1 MRIPRIHCAQ
11 PLRVGERIQLVD
23 EAANHVARVLR
34 LREGAPLVLFNGT
47 GGEFDAS
54 VTAVA
59 RREVVVAV
67 HDQRARECES
77 PLSITLVQAVSRG
90 ERMDYTIQKA
100 VELGVSRIVPV
111 LSARSVVS
119 LDEERR
125 GRRMEHWRKIIVGA
139 CEQCGRNRLP
149 ELLDVRPLAAWLQQP
164 AEGLALVL
172 DHRAEHRLR
181 EHELAQAV
189 TLLIGPEGGL
199 AAEEVAA
206 AEAVGYGGL
215 RLGPRVL
222 RTETA
227 AVAALSVL
235 QARWGDLG

>member
-11 PLRVGERIQLVD
+11 PLHAGQCAQLD
-23 EAANHVARVLR
+23 SEAANHVTRVLR
-34 LREGAPLVLFNGT
+34 LREGAPLILFDGN
-47 GGEFDAS
+47 GGEFEARIA
-54 VTAVA
+54 TLG
-59 RREVVVAV
+59 RREVTVELGA
-67 HDQRARECES
+67 HYARDSES
-77 PLSITLVQAVSRG
+77 PLEITLVQAVSRG

-100 VELGVSRIVPV
+100 VELGVSRIAPV

-149 ELLDVRPLAAWLQQP
+149 ELLDVRPLDAWLDQP
-164 AEGLALVL
+164 PEGLALVL
-172 DHRAEHRLR
+172 DHRAKHRLG
-181 EHELAQAV
+181 ELGLAQAV

-199 AAEEVAA
+199 AVEEVAA
-206 AEAVGYGGL
+206 AEAAGYGGL

>member
-1 MRIPRIHCAQ
+1 MRIPRIHCGQ
-11 PLRVGERIQLVD
+11 PLRANEHIQLGD

-34 LREGAPLVLFNGT
+34 LREGAPLILFDGT
-47 GGEFDAS
+47 GGEFA
-54 VTAVA
+54 AQ
-59 RREVVVAV
+59 VVALGRRNV
-67 HDQRARECES
+67 TVEIAEHHVRESES
-77 PLSITLVQAVSRG
+77 PLEITLVQAVSRG

-100 VELGVSRIVPV
+100 VELGVTRIVPV

-164 AEGLALVL
+164 TEGLALVL
-172 DHRAEHRLR
+172 DHRAEQRLG
-181 EHELAQAV
+181 ELGAGRAV

-206 AEAVGYGGL
+206 AGAAGYRGL

-227 AVAALSVL
+227 AVAALSAL

>member
-1 MRIPRIHCAQ
+1 MRTPRIYCPQ
-11 PLRVGERIQLVD
+11 VLRAGEQVTLAED
-23 EAANHVARVLR
+23 AANHVARVLR
-34 LREGAPLVLFNGT
+34 LREGAPLVLFNGM
-47 GGEFDAS
+47 GGEFEATITS
-54 VTAVA
+54 IA

-67 HDQRARECES
+67 HDHRARECES

-100 VELGVSRIVPV
+100 VELGVTRIVPV

-149 ELLDVRPLAAWLQQP
+149 DLLEARPLETWLKQSP
-164 AEGLALVL
+164 AGLALVL
-172 DHRAEHRLR
+172 DHRAEHGLG
-181 EHELAQAV
+181 ELMAARTV

-199 AAEEVAA
+199 TPEEVSAA
-206 AEAVGYGGL
+206 RTAGYQGL

-227 AVAALSVL
+227 AVTALSIL